1 MNGVNN
7 NGGNRDYNMILEQA
21 RGATDQVS
29 SLAQEAHHQMEGIM
43 ATGMRFAGALAGLL
57 GGVLGSCGGGCG
69 GI

>member
-7 NGGNRDYNMILEQA
+7 NGNRDYNMTLEHA
-21 RGATDQVS
+21 RGATEQAS
-29 SLAQEAHHQMEGIM
+29 SFAQEAHHQMEGFLAM
-43 ATGMRFAGALAGLL
+43 GMRLAGALAGLL